1 MQIKNKVPKVYLA
14 APIFSEA
21 DRDYNDKVANL
32 IKDKFSNIDLY
43 VPHHNKS
50 INDKTR
56 CASAEDIAKGDFTQ
70 NLDND
75 DIVIALVDGNA
86 APGIGTTVEIGYFA
100 RMCQE
105 DINNYGY
112 TNKKIIALYTDSR
125 ECSSTYLEAKN
136 ELLKEFA
143 ECQYSYLNLLLVG
156 TIKRYGVMCRTI
168 DDVLLELEKQL
179 IILTKK
185 CKDD

>member
-56 CASAEDIAKGDFTQ
+56 CASAEDIANGDFTQ

-75 DIVIALVDGNA
+75 DIVIALVDGNT

-105 DINNYGY
+105 DINNYGF

-179 IILTKK
+179 IILTEK

>member
-32 IKDKFSNIDLY
+32 IKDKFPNIDLY

-125 ECSSTYLEAKN
+125 ECS
-136 ELLKEFA
+136 
-143 ECQYSYLNLLLVG
+143 LVG

-168 DDVLLELEKQL
+168 DDVLLELKKQL
-179 IILTKK
+179 IILTEK